1 MALVSRILRYLRR
14 LPHPSSGRRD
24 REDHSRRSGQGDRR
38 TDRNGRGGRGGVHFG
53 KGTPCRTDII
63 THLACNCGGSDA
75 NSTYHQC
82 LVSTSNSDQAFTAL
96 TLFDTGAYTSFVN
109 REVAKWLERQRLGG
123 QVDGVTGLGSS
134 RHDIPTS
141 TVGLAGT
148 PQSSSIYGSVAFDLT
163 LFNEVTKFDNLLRN
177 IKASV
182 IDSCIEVII
191 GLPDIRSYRL
201 IHRIPSYF
209 DTPDPSYLDP
219 DTYHKGHTLENK
231 PPSQRLSVL
240 VLSSIQDSR
249 PLQRIGA
256 LHQMRRTHSFRL

>member
-14 LPHPSSGRRD
+14 LPHPVVRTLAGVVIERITADEAVKVSG
-24 REDHSRRSGQGDRR
+24 S
-38 TDRNGRGGRGGVHFG
+38 VHFD
-53 KGTPCRTDII
+53 KGTPCRTDAV

-75 NSTYHQC
+75 NSTYRQC
-82 LVSTSNSDQAFTAL
+82 LVSTNNSDQSFTAL

-123 QVDGVTGLGSS
+123 EVGGVTS
-134 RHDIPTS
+134 RHRPWGWP
-141 TVGLAGT
+141 VLNKVVL
-148 PQSSSIYGSVAFDLT
+148 YT
-163 LFNEVTKFDNLLRN
+163 LFNEVTKSDNLLRN

-240 VLSSIQDSR
+240 VLSSIPDSR

-256 LHQMRRTHSFRL
+256 LHQMRRTHS